1 MINESH
7 ISYTAWQFWI
17 DRGGTFTDIIARHPD
32 GTLLCKKYLSENPE
46 AYDDAAVFGIKSILD
61 IHQSD
66 PVPDGLIDNIK
77 MGTTVATNALLERK
91 GDNVLL
97 AITKGFKD
105 ALEIGYQARPDTF
118 ALKIEKPDI
127 LYTEVVEINER
138 ITAKGEVLQTLDI
151 ELTTK
156 ALESAFNRGLTAIAI
171 VLMHGYQ
178 YTQHEKQLIEL
189 AKKIG
194 FKQISASHEVSPLQ
208 KLISRGETTLVD
220 AYLTPILLR
229 YIQNISKGLNQK
241 TPTQLLFMQSSGGLT
256 SAATFRGRDAILSG
270 PAGGI
275 VGAVHTA
282 KLAGFDKIIGFDMG
296 GTSTDVS
303 HYAGEFEKAYET
315 EVAGVRMRVPML
327 HIHTVAAGGGSVLR
341 YHDGRFRVGPE
352 SAGAIPGPVCY
363 RRNGKLAVTD
373 INLCLGKIQADF
385 FPSIFGQQQ
394 NQPLDK
400 VSSVQ
405 AFADIADKINDGRCA
420 EDVAE
425 GFLAI
430 AIQHMAQAIK
440 KISIARGYDVS
451 KYVLNCFGGAGGQHA
466 CLVAEKL
473 GIKTIFLHS
482 YSGILSAYGMGLANI
497 QVERQRVSSPVIQSG
512 DMAAIDVA
520 VGELKQAN
528 IEDLNR
534 QGLSNEQITHHCT
547 ALLKYR
553 NTDTSINIPLGPFA
567 AMQQRF
573 TELHEQQFGFSG
585 AASSGTAS
593 GGAASSTSGKTIIID
608 TLIVESFG
616 GAEKTVEA
624 KQALASDLPIK
635 IQSVR
640 QMYSQG
646 EWLATP
652 VIKLSSLRFGH
663 EVAGPAI
670 IVEPTGTIIV
680 EKNWQL
686 KVNVN
691 GHLVLHFEKE
701 KEKEKEKVKLD
712 SGLSESLSTEKNTC
726 SKADPVTLELFNSA
740 FMSIAQQMGIV
751 LRNTSQS
758 VNVKERLDFSC
769 AIFDATGNL
778 IANAPH
784 VPVHL
789 GSMDA
794 SVKVII
800 NGTQSI
806 NAGDV
811 FVQNNPYNGGSHLPD
826 ITVITP
832 VFDSAYANILFYV
845 ASRAHH
851 EDVGGIAP
859 GSMSSLAT
867 DIHQEGIL
875 LDSVKLVEQGHFQTE
890 RLEKL
895 FSAGAY
901 PARNITQNMAD
912 LMAQTAANKT
922 GVNELL
928 KLVKQH
934 SLKTVYAYMQH
945 IQDSAKTSVQNVLA
959 RLEGGEFSYPLE
971 SGATIVVKISVD
983 KVKLRASI
991 DFTGTSAQQNNNLN
1005 APKAI
1010 TQAAVMYVF
1019 RCLVNDDVPLNAGCM
1034 QALDIIVP
1042 EGSLLNPRFP
1052 AAVVAG
1058 NVETSQAVTNAL
1070 FAALGVLGS
1079 SQGTMNNLTLGN
1091 ERYQYYETICSG
1103 SPAGVSPTGEGFNGV
1118 AAVHTHMTNTRMT
1131 DPEILEQRYPVIL
1144 KDFRIDRGSGG
1155 KGEYNAGDGITRTI
1169 TFLEDMQCSILSG
1182 HRITPPFGLKG
1193 GETGRLGRNW
1203 LIKSNGEQQD
1213 LAGCEHTTVNA
1224 GDSIFI
1230 QSPTGGGFG
1239 KADE

>member
-1 MINESH
+1 MNKDSH
-7 ISYTAWQFWI
+7 IVYQNWQFWI

-32 GTLLCKKYLSENPE
+32 GTLLCRKYLSENPE
-46 AYDDAAVFGIKSILD
+46 SYDDAAVYGIKSMLD

-66 PVPDGLIDNIK
+66 PVPDGLIDKIK

-91 GDNVLL
+91 GDDVLL
-97 AITKGFKD
+97 AVTKGFKD

-127 LYTEVVEINER
+127 LYTRVVEINER
-138 ITAKGEVLQTLDI
+138 VSAKGEVLQTLDI
-151 ELTTK
+151 ELSKK
-156 ALESAFNRGLTAIAI
+156 ALNTAYNQGLTAIAI

-178 YTQHEKQLIEL
+178 YSQHEKQLMQL
-189 AKKIG
+189 AKEIG
-194 FKQISASHEVSPLQ
+194 FSQISASHEVSPLQ

-229 YIQNISKGLNQK
+229 YIQNISKGLNQHK
-241 TPTQLLFMQSSGGLT
+241 PAQLLFMQSSGGLT
-256 SAATFRGRDAILSG
+256 SADTFRGRDAILSG

-341 YHDGRFRVGPE
+341 YQDGRFRVGPE
-352 SAGAIPGPVCY
+352 SAGALPGPICY

-385 FPSIFGQQQ
+385 FPSIFGPEQ
-394 NQPLDK
+394 NLPLDK
-400 VSSVQ
+400 TNSLQ
-405 AFADIADKINDGRCA
+405 AFADIANNIDDGRSA

-440 KISIARGYDVS
+440 KISVSRGYDVS
-451 KYVLNCFGGAGGQHA
+451 NYVLNCFGGAGGQHA

-473 GIKTIFLHS
+473 GIKTVLLHR
-482 YSGILSAYGMGLANI
+482 YSGILSAYGMGLADI
-497 QVERQRVSSPVIQSG
+497 KVERQRVANSLMQSG
-512 DMAAIDVA
+512 DIQAIDFA
-520 VGELKQAN
+520 IEQLKQAN
-528 IEDLNR
+528 LEDLNK
-534 QGLSNEQITHHCT
+534 QGLSNSQITHHCS
-547 ALLKYR
+547 ALLKYL
-553 NTDTSINIPLGPFA
+553 NTDTSLNISLDSLSE
-567 AMQQRF
+567 MQNSF
-573 TELHEQQFGFSG
+573 TEQHQQQFGFF
-585 AASSGTAS
+585 APD
-593 GGAASSTSGKTIIID
+593 KPIIID
-608 TLIVESFG
+608 TLIVESYG
-616 GAEKTVEA
+616 GAEKITEA
-624 KQALASDLPIK
+624 KQTLASDLPIK
-635 IQSVR
+635 IQTFR
-640 QMYSQG
+640 QIYSQG
-646 EWLATP
+646 QWLNAP

-663 EVAGPAI
+663 EVVGPAI

-680 EKNWQL
+680 EKNWRV

-691 GHLVLHFEKE
+691 GHLVLHFEAVK
-701 KEKEKEKVKLD
+701 KVLD
-712 SGLSESLSTEKNTC
+712 PDSTSQETTLN
-726 SKADPVTLELFNSA
+726 KADPVTLELFNSA

-806 NAGDV
+806 HAGDV

-832 VFDSAYANILFYV
+832 VFDAANHSILFYV

-875 LDSVKLVEQGHFQTE
+875 LDSVKLVEQGDFQVT
-890 RLEKL
+890 RLETL
-895 FSAGAY
+895 FSSGAY
-901 PARNITQNMAD
+901 PARNIPQNMAD

-928 KLVKQH
+928 KLVEQH

-945 IQDSAKTSVQNVLA
+945 IQDSAKTSVQKVIA
-959 RLEGGEFSYPLE
+959 GLEDGEFCYPLE
-971 SGATIVVKISVD
+971 SGASIVVKISID
-983 KVKLRASI
+983 KTKLRACI

-1079 SQGTMNNLTLGN
+1079 SQGTMNNLTFGN

-1103 SPAGVSPTGEGFNGV
+1103 SPGGMDSKGKGFHGV

-1144 KDFRIDRGSGG
+1144 KEFRIDRDSGG
-1155 KGEYNAGDGITRTI
+1155 KGKYNAGDGITRTI

-1182 HRITPPFGLKG
+1182 HRITPPYGLKG
-1193 GETGRLGRNW
+1193 GEVGRVGRNW
-1203 LIKSNGEQQD
+1203 LTKPNGEQLD
-1213 LAGCEHTTVNA
+1213 LAGCEHTAVVA
-1224 GDSIFI
+1224 GDSISI

>member
-1 MINESH
+1 MIKDSH
-7 ISYTAWQFWI
+7 KLYKNWQFWI

-46 AYDDAAVFGIKSILD
+46 AYDDATVFGIKSIMD
-61 IHQSD
+61 IRQCD
-66 PVPDGLIDNIK
+66 PVPDNLIDKIK

-91 GDNVLL
+91 GDSVLL

-127 LYTEVVEINER
+127 LYTQVIEINER
-138 ITAKGEVLQTLDI
+138 ITAKGEVLQALDI
-151 ELTTK
+151 ELTQK
-156 ALESAFNRGLTAIAI
+156 ALESAFHQGLTAIAI

-178 YTQHEKQLIEL
+178 YNQHEKQLMQL
-189 AKKIG
+189 AKEIG

-220 AYLTPILLR
+220 AYLTPILLG

-241 TPTQLLFMQSSGGLT
+241 TPAQLLFMQSSGGLT
-256 SAATFRGRDAILSG
+256 NAESFRGRDAILSG

-303 HYAGEFEKAYET
+303 HYAGEFEKSYET

-341 YHDGRFRVGPE
+341 YQDGRFRVGPE
-352 SAGAIPGPVCY
+352 SAGALPGPVCY

-373 INLCLGKIQADF
+373 INLCLGKIQTDF
-385 FPSIFGQQQ
+385 FPSIFGSEQ

-400 VSSVQ
+400 TSSVQ
-405 AFADIADKINDGRCA
+405 AFADIAKIIDDGRCA

-425 GFLAI
+425 GFLTI

-451 KYVLNCFGGAGGQHA
+451 NYVLNCFGGAGGQHA

-482 YSGILSAYGMGLANI
+482 YSGILSAYGMGLADI
-497 QVERQRVSSPVIQSG
+497 QVERQKVASPLIQSG
-512 DMAAIDVA
+512 DMQVIDMAI
-520 VGELKQAN
+520 EQLKQAN
-528 IEDLNR
+528 IQDLNK
-534 QGLSNEQITHHCT
+534 QGLSHNHITHHCT
-547 ALLKYR
+547 ALLKYL
-553 NTDTSINIPLGPFA
+553 NTDTSLNIPIDTFA

-573 TELHEQQFGFSG
+573 TEQHEQQFGFSG
-585 AASSGTAS
+585 TAPGVSSGSAP
-593 GGAASSTSGKTIIID
+593 GKAIVID
-608 TLIVESFG
+608 TVIVESFG
-616 GAEKTVEA
+616 GAEKTLEA
-624 KQALASDLPIK
+624 KQTIASDVPIN
-635 IQSVR
+635 IESVR
-640 QMYSQG
+640 QIYSQG
-646 EWLATP
+646 EWLETP
-652 VIKLSSLRFGH
+652 VIKLSSLKFGH
-663 EVAGPAI
+663 EVIGPAI

-680 EKNWQL
+680 EKNWRV

-691 GHLVLHFEKE
+691 GHLVLHFEE
-701 KEKEKEKVKLD
+701 VKTT
-712 SGLSESLSTEKNTC
+712 LSSTSSSSSQQNTLG
-726 SKADPVTLELFNSA
+726 KADPVTLELFNSA

-832 VFDSAYANILFYV
+832 VFDSANANILFYV

-875 LDSVKLVEQGHFQTE
+875 LDSVKLIEQGHFQTE

-895 FSAGAY
+895 FSSGDY
-901 PARNITQNMAD
+901 PARNIAQNMAD

-928 KLVKQH
+928 KLVEQH

-945 IQDSAKTSVQNVLA
+945 IQDSAKTSVQKVLA
-959 RLEGGEFSYPLE
+959 RLQDGEFSYPLE
-971 SGATIVVKISVD
+971 SGATIVVKISID
-983 KVKLRASI
+983 KAKLKACI
-991 DFTGTSAQQNNNLN
+991 DFTGTSEQQNNNLN

-1034 QALDIIVP
+1034 QALDIVVP
-1042 EGSLLNPRFP
+1042 EGSLLNPYFP

-1079 SQGTMNNLTLGN
+1079 SQGTMNNLTFGN

-1103 SPAGVSPTGEGFNGV
+1103 SPAGVTPSGEGFNGV

-1144 KDFRIDRGSGG
+1144 KEFRIDRDSGG
-1155 KGEYNAGDGITRTI
+1155 KGKYNAGDGITRTI

-1193 GETGRLGRNW
+1193 GETGRIGRNW
-1203 LIKSNGEQQD
+1203 LTKPNGEQQD
-1213 LAGCEHTTVNA
+1213 LAGCEHTVVNA
-1224 GDSIFI
+1224 GDSISI
-1230 QSPTGGGFG
+1230 QSPTGGGFE

>member
-1 MINESH
+1 MNKDSH
-7 ISYTAWQFWI
+7 IVYQNWQFWI

-32 GTLLCKKYLSENPE
+32 GTLLCRKYLSENPE
-46 AYDDAAVFGIKSILD
+46 SYDDAAVYGIKSMLD

-66 PVPDGLIDNIK
+66 PVPDGLIDKIK

-91 GDNVLL
+91 GDDVLL
-97 AITKGFKD
+97 AVTKGFKD

-127 LYTEVVEINER
+127 LYTRVVEINER
-138 ITAKGEVLQTLDI
+138 VSAKGEVLQTLDI
-151 ELTTK
+151 ELSKK
-156 ALESAFNRGLTAIAI
+156 ALNTAYNQGLTAIAI

-178 YTQHEKQLIEL
+178 YSQHEKQLMQL
-189 AKKIG
+189 AKEIG
-194 FKQISASHEVSPLQ
+194 FSQISASHEVSPLQ

-229 YIQNISKGLNQK
+229 YIQNISKGLNQHK
-241 TPTQLLFMQSSGGLT
+241 PAQLLFMQSSGGLT
-256 SAATFRGRDAILSG
+256 SADTFRGRDAILSG

-341 YHDGRFRVGPE
+341 YQDGRFRVGPE
-352 SAGAIPGPVCY
+352 SAGALPGPICY

-385 FPSIFGQQQ
+385 FPSIFGPEQ
-394 NQPLDK
+394 NLPLDK
-400 VSSVQ
+400 TNSLQ
-405 AFADIADKINDGRCA
+405 AFADIANNIDDGRSA

-440 KISIARGYDVS
+440 KISVSRGYDVS
-451 KYVLNCFGGAGGQHA
+451 NYVLNCFGGAGGQHA

-473 GIKTIFLHS
+473 GIKTVLLHR
-482 YSGILSAYGMGLANI
+482 YSGILSAYGMGLADI
-497 QVERQRVSSPVIQSG
+497 KVERQRVANSLMQSG
-512 DMAAIDVA
+512 DIQAIDFA
-520 VGELKQAN
+520 IEQLKQAN
-528 IEDLNR
+528 LEDLNK
-534 QGLSNEQITHHCT
+534 QGLSNSQITHHCS
-547 ALLKYR
+547 ALLKYL
-553 NTDTSINIPLGPFA
+553 NTDTSLNISLDSLSE
-567 AMQQRF
+567 MQNSF
-573 TELHEQQFGFSG
+573 TEQHQQQFGFF
-585 AASSGTAS
+585 APD
-593 GGAASSTSGKTIIID
+593 KPIIID
-608 TLIVESFG
+608 TLIVESYG
-616 GAEKTVEA
+616 GAEKITEA
-624 KQALASDLPIK
+624 KQTLASDLPIK
-635 IQSVR
+635 IQTFR
-640 QMYSQG
+640 QIYSQG
-646 EWLATP
+646 QWLNAP

-663 EVAGPAI
+663 EVVGPAI

-680 EKNWQL
+680 EKNWRV

-691 GHLVLHFEKE
+691 GHLVLHFEAVK
-701 KEKEKEKVKLD
+701 KVLD
-712 SGLSESLSTEKNTC
+712 PDSTSQETTLN
-726 SKADPVTLELFNSA
+726 KADPVTLELFNSA

-800 NGTQSI
+800 NGTQSVH
-806 NAGDV
+806 AGDV

-832 VFDSAYANILFYV
+832 VFDAANHSILFYV

-867 DIHQEGIL
+867 EIHQEGIL
-875 LDSVKLVEQGHFQTE
+875 LDSVKLVEQGDFQVT
-890 RLEKL
+890 RLETL
-895 FSAGAY
+895 FSSGAY
-901 PARNITQNMAD
+901 PARNIPQNMAD

-928 KLVKQH
+928 KLVEQH

-945 IQDSAKTSVQNVLA
+945 IQDSAKTSVQKVIA
-959 RLEGGEFSYPLE
+959 GLEDGEFCYPLE
-971 SGATIVVKISVD
+971 SGASIVVKISID
-983 KVKLRASI
+983 KTKLRACI
-991 DFTGTSAQQNNNLN
+991 NFTGTSAQQNNNLN

-1079 SQGTMNNLTLGN
+1079 SQGTMNNLTFGN

-1103 SPAGVSPTGEGFNGV
+1103 SPGGMDSKGKGFHGV

-1144 KDFRIDRGSGG
+1144 KEFRIDRDSGG
-1155 KGEYNAGDGITRTI
+1155 KGKYNAGDGITRTI

-1182 HRITPPFGLKG
+1182 HRITPPYGLKG
-1193 GETGRLGRNW
+1193 GEVGRVGRNW
-1203 LIKSNGEQQD
+1203 LTKPNGEQLD
-1213 LAGCEHTTVNA
+1213 LAGCEHTAVVA
-1224 GDSIFI
+1224 GDSISI

>member
-1 MINESH
+1 MNQDSH
-7 ISYTAWQFWI
+7 ISYKNWQFWI
-17 DRGGTFTDIIARHPD
+17 DRGGTFTDIVARHPD
-32 GTLLCKKYLSENPE
+32 GTLMCRKYLSENTE
-46 AYDDAAVFGIKSILD
+46 AYADAAVYGIKSILD
-61 IHQSD
+61 IHPSD
-66 PVPDGLIDNIK
+66 PVPDGLIDKIK

-91 GDNVLL
+91 GDSVLL
-97 AITKGFKD
+97 AITQGFKD

-127 LYTEVVEINER
+127 LYTQVIEINER
-138 ITAKGEVLQTLDI
+138 VTAKGEVVQALDI
-151 ELTTK
+151 ELSKK
-156 ALESAFNRGLTAIAI
+156 ALETAYSQGLTAIAI

-178 YTQHEKQLIEL
+178 HTQHEKQLMQL

-194 FKQISASHEVSPLQ
+194 FSQISASHEVSPLQ

-220 AYLTPILLR
+220 AYLTPILLQ
-229 YIQNISKGLNQK
+229 YIQNISQGLNQH
-241 TPTQLLFMQSSGGLT
+241 TPAQLLFMQSSGGLT
-256 SAATFRGRDAILSG
+256 NADTFRGRDAILSG

-315 EVAGVRMRVPML
+315 KVAGVRMRVPML
-327 HIHTVAAGGGSVLR
+327 HIHTVAAGGGSILR
-341 YHDGRFRVGPE
+341 YLDGRFRVGPE
-352 SAGAIPGPVCY
+352 SAGAMPGPVCY
-363 RRNGKLAVTD
+363 RRNGELAVTD

-385 FPSIFGQQQ
+385 FPSIFGPEQ
-394 NQPLDK
+394 NLPLDK
-400 VSSVQ
+400 TSSVK
-405 AFADIADKINDGRCA
+405 AFTDIAHTIGDGRSA

-430 AIQHMAQAIK
+430 AIEHMAQAIK

-473 GIKTIFLHS
+473 GIKTVFLHS
-482 YSGILSAYGMGLANI
+482 YSGILSAYGMGLADI
-497 QVERQRVSSPVIQSG
+497 KVERQKVACPLIQSG
-512 DMAAIDVA
+512 DASAMQVAI
-520 VGELKQAN
+520 ENLKQAN
-528 IEDLNR
+528 IEDLTS
-534 QGLSNEQITHHCT
+534 QGLSNSQIHHQST
-547 ALLKYR
+547 ALIKYL
-553 NTDTSINIPLGPFA
+553 NTDTSLHIPLDSYS
-567 AMQQRF
+567 AMEKNFIRQ
-573 TELHEQQFGFSG
+573 HEQQFGFSG
-585 AASSGTAS
+585 TAS
-593 GGAASSTSGKTIIID
+593 GADKPIVID
-608 TLIVESFG
+608 TLIVASYG
-616 GAEKTVEA
+616 GAEKVVEA
-624 KQALASDLPIK
+624 THSLAKDLSIK
-635 IQSVR
+635 IHSVR
-640 QMYSQG
+640 QIYTQG
-646 EWLATP
+646 QWLEAQ
-652 VIKLSSLRFGH
+652 VIHLSSLTFGH
-663 EVAGPAI
+663 EVLGPAI

-680 EKNWQL
+680 ENNWRA

-691 GHLVLHFEKE
+691 GHLVLHFEPLKTALRSDQIIE
-701 KEKEKEKVKLD
+701 
-712 SGLSESLSTEKNTC
+712 ESAQT
-726 SKADPVTLELFNSA
+726 KADPVTLELFNSA

-800 NGTQSI
+800 HGTQSI
-806 NAGDV
+806 NSGDV

-832 VFDSAYANILFYV
+832 VFDAANTHILFYV

-875 LDSVKLVEQGHFQTE
+875 LDSVKLVEQGQFQTANIE
-890 RLEKL
+890 NL
-895 FSAGAY
+895 FSSGDY
-901 PARNITQNMAD
+901 PARNVAQNMAD

-928 KLVKQH
+928 KLVDQH
-934 SLKTVYAYMQH
+934 GLKTVYAYMQH
-945 IQDSAKTSVQNVLA
+945 IQDSAKTSVQKVLA
-959 RLEGGEFSYPLE
+959 RLEDGEFSYPLE
-971 SGATIVVKISVD
+971 SSSTIKVKISID
-983 KVKLRASI
+983 KINLRACI

-1042 EGSLLNPRFP
+1042 QGSLLNPRFP

-1070 FAALGVLGS
+1070 FAALGMLGS
-1079 SQGTMNNLTLGN
+1079 SQGTMNNLTFGN
-1091 ERYQYYETICSG
+1091 QRYQYYETICSG
-1103 SPAGVSPTGEGFNGV
+1103 SPAGVDAQGNGFNGV

-1131 DPEILEQRYPVIL
+1131 DPEILEQRYPVML
-1144 KDFRIDRGSGG
+1144 KEFVIDRDSGG
-1155 KGEYNAGDGITRTI
+1155 KGKWHAGDGITRTI

-1182 HRITPPFGLKG
+1182 HRISPPYGLRG
-1193 GETGRLGRNW
+1193 GEAGRIGRNW
-1203 LIKSNGEQQD
+1203 LTKANGEQQE
-1213 LAGCEHTTVNA
+1213 LAGCDFTTVA
-1224 GDSIFI
+1224 DGDSISI

-1239 KADE
+1239 KANE